1 MSVYKE
7 NEVRPLSKREFIL
20 GLALIALIFFT
31 LGLIVGTAEGSHR
44 THNDICSSPQV
55 PFSAPVNIPACQ

>member
-31 LGLIVGTAEGSHR
+31 LGLVTGQPLGEKREHHR
-44 THNDICSSPQV
+44 ICSSPQV
-55 PFSAPVNIPACQ
+55 PFSAPVNIPACK